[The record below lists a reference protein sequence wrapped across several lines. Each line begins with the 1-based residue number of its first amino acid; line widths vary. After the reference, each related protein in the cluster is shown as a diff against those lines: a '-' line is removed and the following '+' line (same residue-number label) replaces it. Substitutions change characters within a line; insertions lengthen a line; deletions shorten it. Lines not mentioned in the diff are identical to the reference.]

1 MSTNFLEYFITYP
14 LLIKFQ
20 IYIIYSLK
28 TNFVEVQ
35 IQNKRKLNTRIQLI
49 EYIYTSMNLFK
60 IDVFYLVLSK
70 LN

>member
-1 MSTNFLEYFITYP
+1 MSTNILEYFTAYP

-35 IQNKRKLNTRIQLI
+35 IQNKRKLNNRIQLI
-49 EYIYTSMNLFK
+49 EYIYTSMNLLK
-60 IDVFYLVLSK
+60 
-70 LN
+70 